1 MYKYTK
7 GTRSTETDET
17 DSNSDTER
25 QHGQNNIFLVFGFVF
40 FWLGEV
46 DLPIIKMEI
55 NGITLKQEK
64 CIKYVPEDSYNIR
77 NYASRNG
84 PIVSVGKV
92 KMKFS
97 KLNEPTASTLLQKF
111 GSELSELKWRV
122 LPSAS
127 TINRSIN
134 DMVQCYLVVANN
146 WSAVILRA
154 VGIRKAKALVSCY
167 PHLIRSISIKSSPRA
182 QSLFCSMGFVC

>member
-1 MYKYTK
+1 MYVQIHK
-7 GTRSTETDET
+7 GTTKHRGWWNRQQQWHREATRTE
-17 DSNSDTER
+17 
-25 QHGQNNIFLVFGFVF
+25 QHFFCFCF
-40 FWLGEV
+40 FWLEKV
-46 DLPIIKMEI
+46 HLPIIKMEI

-64 CIKYVPEDSYNIR
+64 CIKYVPEDRYNIR

-111 GSELSELKWRV
+111 GSELSELRWRV

-127 TINRSIN
+127 TTSRSIN

-167 PHLIRSISIKSSPRA
+167 PHLIRSISIESSHRA